1 MEKTAKILRDNNAEI
16 MKIWQ
21 NQVVQEVLASKE
33 SDSIA
38 LYNQLPDLI
47 NDIARLMIR
56 YDKMEGFNKDEKYI
70 EILKTSEEHGKQ
82 RSTKVYYT
90 AEQIVHEYIIFHR
103 TLSEFLISHN
113 GYSEKVSDLLKYVIE
128 TSILKSVGS
137 FSRSIQDMQEKLI
150 GTLAHDIRNPLA
162 AAQLSLEMM
171 KQDKTGEW
179 TNKTRIAAQR
189 SVKKAINLIEGLMN
203 GITVKSGEGMLLTFE
218 SSDLLKEMKFVH
230 AESKEVYTREIN
242 LEYNAKKI
250 IGIFDKTAVKRLVDN
265 LIGNAIKYGSIDK
278 PITISIED
286 EEDAVAI
293 KVHNWGNPIPLSKQ
307 EQIFKFMGSAKRD
320 KKPVSASWGM
330 GLTLTQIVAE
340 AHGGDINLVSDEK
353 TGTTFTVNL
362 IKQFNEVGKR
372 RAKLTFV
379 LDNI

>member
-1 MEKTAKILRDNNAEI
+1 MGKAAKILQENNAEI

-56 YDKMEGFNKDEKYI
+56 YDKMEGFNKDEKYV

-103 TLSEFLISHN
+103 TLSEFLISHD

-179 TNKTRIAAQR
+179 TDKSRIAAQR

-242 LEYNAKKI
+242 LEYNAKDI
-250 IGIFDKTAVKRLVDN
+250 IGIFDKTAVKRLVEN
-265 LIGNAIKYGSIDK
+265 LIGNAVKYGSINK

-286 EEDAVAI
+286 EKDAVAI
-293 KVHNWGNPIPLSKQ
+293 KVHNWGNPIPPSKQ
-307 EQIFKFMGSAKRD
+307 EQIFKFMGSAKRN
-320 KKPVSASWGM
+320 KKPASASWGM

-340 AHGGDINLVSDEK
+340 AHGGNINLVSDEK

-379 LDNI
+379 LENI

>member
-1 MEKTAKILRDNNAEI
+1 MEKASKILLENNAEI

-47 NDIARLMIR
+47 NDIARLMMR
-56 YDKMEGFNKDEKYI
+56 YDKMEGISKDKKYT

-90 AEQIVHEYIIFHR
+90 AEQVVHEYIIFHR
-103 TLSEFLISHN
+103 TLSEFLISHD

-179 TNKTRIAAQR
+179 TDKSRIAAQR
-189 SVKKAINLIEGLMN
+189 SVKKAIDLIEGLMN

-218 SSDLLKEMKFVH
+218 SSDLIKEMKFVH

-265 LIGNAIKYGSIDK
+265 LIGNAVKYGSIDK

-286 EEDAVAI
+286 KKDAVAI
-293 KVHNWGNPIPLSKQ
+293 KVHNWGNPIPPSKQ
-307 EQIFKFMGSAKRD
+307 EQIFKFTGSAKRN
-320 KKPVSASWGM
+320 KKSASASWGM

-340 AHGGDINLVSDEK
+340 AHGGDINLESDEK

-379 LDNI
+379 LENI

>member
-1 MEKTAKILRDNNAEI
+1 MEKAAKILRENNAEI

-47 NDIARLMIR
+47 NYIAKLMIR
-56 YDKMEGFNKDEKYI
+56 YDKMEGISKDKKYT

-113 GYSEKVSDLLKYVIE
+113 GYNEKVSDLLKYVIE

-162 AAQLSLEMM
+162 AAKLSLEMM
-171 KQDKTGEW
+171 QQDKTGEW
-179 TNKTRIAAQR
+179 TDKTRIAAQR
-189 SVKKAINLIEGLMN
+189 SVKKAIYLIEGLMN

-218 SSDLLKEMKFVH
+218 SSDLLKEMKFVY
-230 AESKEVYTREIN
+230 AESKEVYTHEIN

-250 IGIFDKTAVKRLVDN
+250 IGIFDKTAVKRLVEN
-265 LIGNAIKYGSIDK
+265 LIGNAVKYGSIDK

-293 KVHNWGNPIPLSKQ
+293 KVHNWGNPIPFSKQ
-307 EQIFKFMGSAKRD
+307 KQIFKFMGSAKRD
-320 KKPVSASWGM
+320 KKLVTGSWGM

-379 LDNI
+379 LENI

>member
-1 MEKTAKILRDNNAEI
+1 MEKTAKILQENNAEI

-56 YDKMEGFNKDEKYI
+56 YDKMEGFNKDEKYV

-103 TLSEFLISHN
+103 TLSEFLISHD

-162 AAQLSLEMM
+162 PAQLSLEMM

-179 TNKTRIAAQR
+179 TDKSRIAAQR

-218 SSDLLKEMKFVH
+218 SLDLLKEMKFVH

-242 LEYNAKKI
+242 LEYNAKDI
-250 IGIFDKTAVKRLVDN
+250 IGIFDKTAVKRLVEN
-265 LIGNAIKYGSIDK
+265 LIGNAVKYGSINK

-286 EEDAVAI
+286 EKDAVAI
-293 KVHNWGNPIPLSKQ
+293 KVHNWGNPIPPSKQ
-307 EQIFKFMGSAKRD
+307 EQIFKFMGSAKRN
-320 KKPVSASWGM
+320 KKPASASWGM

-340 AHGGDINLVSDEK
+340 AHGGNINLVSDEK

-379 LDNI
+379 LENI

>member
-1 MEKTAKILRDNNAEI
+1 MEKASKILLENNAEI

-47 NDIARLMIR
+47 NDIARLMMR
-56 YDKMEGFNKDEKYI
+56 YDKMEGISKDKKYT

-90 AEQIVHEYIIFHR
+90 AEQVVHEYIIFHR
-103 TLSEFLISHN
+103 TLSEFLISHD

-179 TNKTRIAAQR
+179 TDKSRIAAQR

-218 SSDLLKEMKFVH
+218 SLDLLKEMKFVH

-242 LEYNAKKI
+242 LEYNAKDI
-250 IGIFDKTAVKRLVDN
+250 IGIFDKTAVKRLVEN
-265 LIGNAIKYGSIDK
+265 LIGNAVKYGSINK

-286 EEDAVAI
+286 EKDAVAI
-293 KVHNWGNPIPLSKQ
+293 KVHNWGNPIPPSKQ
-307 EQIFKFMGSAKRD
+307 EQIFKFMGSAKRN
-320 KKPVSASWGM
+320 KKPASASWGM

-340 AHGGDINLVSDEK
+340 AHGGNINLVSDEK

-379 LDNI
+379 LENI

>member
-1 MEKTAKILRDNNAEI
+1 MEKTAKILRENNAEI

-21 NQVVQEVLASKE
+21 NQVVQEVIASKE
-33 SDSIA
+33 TDAIA
-38 LYNQLPDLI
+38 LYNHLPDLI
-47 NDIARLMIR
+47 NDIAKLMIR
-56 YDKMEGFNKDEKYI
+56 YDKMESISKDKKYI
-70 EILKTSEEHGKQ
+70 EIIKSSEDHGKQ
-82 RSTKVYYT
+82 RSITAFYT
-90 AEQIVHEYIIFHR
+90 VEQIVHEYIIFHR
-103 TLSEFLISHN
+103 TLSEFLIAHN
-113 GYSEKVSDLLKYVIE
+113 GYNEKVSDLLKYVIE

-162 AAQLSLEMM
+162 AAQLSLEMIE
-171 KQDKTGEW
+171 QDKTGEW
-179 TNKTRIAAQR
+179 TDKTRIAAQR
-189 SVKKAINLIEGLMN
+189 SVKKAIDLIEGLMN

-230 AESKEVYTREIN
+230 AESKEVYTHEIN

-250 IGIFDKTAVKRLVDN
+250 IGIFDKTAVKRLVEN
-265 LIGNAIKYGSIDK
+265 LIGNAVKYGSINK

-320 KKPVSASWGM
+320 KKSVSDSWGM

-340 AHGGDINLVSDEK
+340 AHGGDINLNSDEK
-353 TGTTFTVNL
+353 TGTTFTINL
-362 IKQFNEVGKR
+362 IKQFNEPGKR
-372 RAKLTFV
+372 RARLAFV
-379 LDNI
+379 IENI

>member
-1 MEKTAKILRDNNAEI
+1 MEKASKILLENNAEI

-47 NDIARLMIR
+47 NDIARLMMR
-56 YDKMEGFNKDEKYI
+56 YDKMEGISKDKKYT

-90 AEQIVHEYIIFHR
+90 AEQVVHEYIIFHR
-103 TLSEFLISHN
+103 TLSEFLISHD

-179 TNKTRIAAQR
+179 IDKSRIAAQR
-189 SVKKAINLIEGLMN
+189 SVKKAIDLIEGLMN

-265 LIGNAIKYGSIDK
+265 LIGNAVKYGSIDK

-286 EEDAVAI
+286 KKDAVAI
-293 KVHNWGNPIPLSKQ
+293 KVHNWGNPIPPSKQ
-307 EQIFKFMGSAKRD
+307 EQIFKFMGSAKRN
-320 KKPVSASWGM
+320 KKSASASWGM

-340 AHGGDINLVSDEK
+340 AHGGDINLESDEK

-379 LDNI
+379 LENI